1 MGGVPLLK
9 MEDTDGDFKFAKRKN
24 EGTWIN
30 TGLHGQ
36 AWKAIKAAGDYQSA
50 DWVVKVDCDAV
61 FVPSRLAT
69 WLQGQA
75 VPKNGMYL
83 ENCRYVKYGW
93 FGSLEIFSK
102 KAFETLVDNIDS
114 CKQSLDWKVGI
125 EGGKYGPMG
134 EDLSRRSAWTKM
146 ACAAARPSTPTRT
159 ACASP
164 IAPRMRRR
172 TRSGSRL
179 AQRRTPRAITP

>member
-36 AWKAIKAAGDYQSA
+36 AWKAIKAAGEYESA

-61 FVPSRLAT
+61 FVPSRLAS

-93 FGSLEIFSK
+93 FGSLEIFSRE
-102 KAFETLVDNIDS
+102 AFETHTDGMCESDRPEDEKKNKKWKPTCTEVNTAGYHPL
-114 CKQSLDWKVGI
+114 KTPEDWWACR
-125 EGGKYGPMG
+125 E
-134 EDLSRRSAWTKM
+134 ATTK
-146 ACAAARPSTPTRT
+146 AF
-159 ACASP
+159 
-164 IAPRMRRR
+164 
-172 TRSGSRL
+172 GY
-179 AQRRTPRAITP
+179 